1 MTTGLVE
8 PARSLGRRD
17 LGCQARDMVR
27 RNKHRGLPQ
36 RRLPRYRRGM
46 KRSIPA
52 LAGVLLL
59 AVSMLRAEAP
69 RPELLLVGGGLRV
82 CGSMASHACSDA
94 RFPASARQAP
104 ASYRLDREGIAA
116 ATDPGLWGEAPA
128 ALRELVRRL
137 LDAAHAK
144 FGTKPLRESALNDW
158 LGTRC
163 VEPDSVNRWHRC
175 GSDELAPW
183 SRLLDDEQFAVLAA
197 LEQPDLDAQGHRRRE
212 QVALD
217 ATRGPAGPEI
227 LRAFVAAARERSD
240 EARPRIAVVTAASID
255 PFAAVDFYL
264 AAFDAAGADAQWW
277 PLDAATASLGA
288 DARDCGALEDA
299 RRRALRLPNRAR
311 AYPDLVA
318 AQESACRAG
327 LDALPAQVHGVF
339 FGGGDQWRLRRA
351 FFDGDAPRPALSAL
365 RAAFARGELV
375 VGGTSAGMAVQS
387 DRPMPTSGD
396 AAAAWSAGPVA
407 APPPEYGCRR
417 ARRCA
422 GGVDESAL
430 TFWPAGG
437 FGLMPGAIFDTH
449 FSERGRP
456 GRLSR
461 FLSAGNAK
469 IAFGADEN
477 TALRLIA
484 DAAGWQV
491 DVLGAGG
498 VWAFEPHADSTVRWR
513 MSYLRPGATLRWSEA
528 GLQPAVEA
536 KCPRWPPREGAA
548 PTRRRAD
555 PAAAEQARRAM
566 AMLAESAS
574 EVVVNA
580 EGRTLSVSRDIAS
593 RRCGESAAGA
603 SLLGIDFRIE

>member
-1 MTTGLVE
+1 
-8 PARSLGRRD
+8 
-17 LGCQARDMVR
+17 
-27 RNKHRGLPQ
+27 
-36 RRLPRYRRGM
+36 M

-59 AVSMLRAEAP
+59 AVSMLRAEGP

-82 CGSMASHACSDA
+82 CGSMATDTCTDA
-94 RFPASARQAP
+94 RFPASARRAP

-116 ATDPGLWGEAPA
+116 ATDPALWGEAPA

-137 LDAAHAK
+137 LDAAQAK
-144 FGTKPLRESALNDW
+144 FAAKPLSEAALNDW

-163 VEPDSVNRWHRC
+163 VEPDRVDRWRRC
-175 GSDELAPW
+175 RSGESAPW
-183 SRLLDDEQFAVLAA
+183 SMLLDDEQFAVLAA
-197 LEQPDLDAQGHRRRE
+197 LELPDLDAGGERRRE
-212 QVALD
+212 QVRLQ
-217 ATRGPAGPEI
+217 ATADPAGPEI
-227 LRAFVAAARERSD
+227 LREFVAAARLRSGQ
-240 EARPRIAVVTAASID
+240 ARPRIAVVTAASID
-255 PFAAVDFYL
+255 PFAAVDSYL

-288 DARDCGALEDA
+288 DARDCSALEDA

-311 AYPDLVA
+311 AYPDLAA

-327 LDALPAQVHGVF
+327 LDTLPAPVQGVF

-396 AAAAWSAGPVA
+396 AVAAWSAAPVA

-422 GGVDESAL
+422 GGIDESAL
-430 TFWPAGG
+430 THWPAGG

-456 GRLSR
+456 GRLTR

-477 TALRLIA
+477 TSLRLVA

-498 VWAFEPHADSTVRWR
+498 VWAFEPHAGSTVRWR
-513 MSYLRPGATLRWSEA
+513 ASYLRPGATLRWSEA
-528 GLQPAVEA
+528 GLQAVVEA
-536 KCPRWPPREGAA
+536 ECPRWPAREGAA

-555 PAAAEQARRAM
+555 PAAADQVRAAM
-566 AMLAESAS
+566 TMLAESAS
-574 EVVVNA
+574 EVVVSA
-580 EGRTLSVSRDIAS
+580 EGRTLRLSRDIAS
-593 RRCGESAAGA
+593 RRCGESAAAA